1 MCAPRSWTPQR
12 LRYAD
17 SWKSVTL
24 SGQQTGRRSGTVRH
38 GAWSCPSSREN
49 TAAQWTPR
57 STSVKAAAALPAAF
71 PRAQSTFFRLARLL
85 GLHLVRETFPQRS
98 AEAVSVTE
106 EGGAAA
112 AAHTGLPEQQ
122 DLPGSLDLRQ
132 D

>member
-24 SGQQTGRRSGTVRH
+24 SGQQTGRRSGTVPH
-38 GAWSCPSSREN
+38 GAWSCFSSREN
-49 TAAQWTPR
+49 TAAQR
-57 STSVKAAAALPAAF
+57 STSVKAAAALPAAS
-71 PRAQSTFFRLARLL
+71 PHVQSTFFRLARLL
-85 GLHLVRETFPQRS
+85 GLHLVRETFPQRC
-98 AEAVSVTE
+98 AEAVSLTE
-106 EGGAAA
+106 EGGAA

-122 DLPGSLDLRQ
+122 DLPGSLDLRE